1 MIRRLTLLLLILLS
15 ANLLTAQKGG
25 AGSVY
30 ELINQYN
37 ADAMLLQRKYV
48 IKQSPEYFDR
58 MKVFFNSWI
67 AKLKAQSFA
76 SYSASDKV
84 DYVLLK
90 RNILRDQTQ
99 LQNDQ
104 KEYHAIVSAF
114 PFAKY
119 IAAFE
124 AKRRVGQQ
132 QPGKEVAASFV
143 QLKEEVTKTMQLL
156 ESTNAFAPEQ
166 FQQASVAVSDLRKAF
181 NEAFKFYDGYDP
193 QFTRHAKSSYLEA
206 DSTIGSYISWL
217 KKKAIA
223 VQQKDDGSGIIGNPI
238 GREALIRDLQF
249 EMIPY
254 TPEQIQAIA
263 MQEFAWCDKEM
274 LKASQQ
280 MGFGNDWKAA
290 LEKVKTNYVEIGKQ
304 PELAKFLADE
314 AIQFIEQRQLV
325 TIPEM
330 AKEGWTMRMLTPAEQ
345 KFAPFFLGGA
355 QILIAYPTEDMSEA
369 DRMMTM
375 RGNNR
380 HFSRAVVFHELIPG
394 HNLQYYMNSR
404 YKPYR
409 SPFRTSFWSE
419 GWALWWEM
427 LLWDNN
433 FATTPEDKIGM
444 LFWRMHRCA
453 RIIFSINYH
462 TNKWTPQQCID
473 FLVERV
479 GHERSN
485 AEAEV
490 RRSFTGAYG
499 PLYQISYMLGGLQFR
514 ALHKELVGTGK
525 MSNKV
530 FHDRILQENNLPVE
544 MVRAIL
550 INQPLKEDHVTGWK
564 FAGEMR

>member
-1 MIRRLTLLLLILLS
+1 MLNRITLILLIFLVGNS
-15 ANLLTAQKGG
+15 VTAQNAD
-25 AGSVY
+25 AGKVY
-30 ELINQYN
+30 GFINQYN
-37 ADAMLLQRKYV
+37 ADAQMLQRKYV
-48 IKQSPEYFDR
+48 IKHSPEYFNR
-58 MKVFFNSWI
+58 MKRFYTDWQER
-67 AKLKAQSFA
+67 LKKQPFST
-76 SYSASDKV
+76 YTTSDKV
-84 DYVLLK
+84 DYLLLK
-90 RNILRDQTQ
+90 RNIQKDQSQ
-99 LQNDQ
+99 LLADEQQ
-104 KEYHAIVSAF
+104 HTSLLPAI
-114 PFAKY
+114 PFTKH
-119 IAAFE
+119 ITSFE

-132 QPGKEVAASFV
+132 QPGKEVAQSFV
-143 QLKEEVTKTMQLL
+143 QLKEEILQTMKQLETGAAL
-156 ESTNAFAPEQ
+156 SAQQ
-166 FQQASVAVSDLRKAF
+166 FQQASVTVSDLRRAF

-193 QFTRHAKSSYLEA
+193 QFTSSAKPSYLEA
-206 DSTIGSYISWL
+206 DTTLGTYIAWL
-217 KKKAIA
+217 KKKATA

-280 MGFGNDWKAA
+280 MGFGTNWKAA

-304 PELAKFLADE
+304 PELAKFLAEE

-330 AKEGWTMRMLTPAEQ
+330 AKEGWSMRMLTPAEQ

-355 QILIAYPTEDMSEA
+355 QILIAYPTEDMNEA
-369 DRMMTM
+369 DRIMTM

-380 HFSRAVVFHELIPG
+380 HFSRAVVHHELIPG

-409 SPFRTSFWSE
+409 NPFRTSFWGE

-433 FATTPEDKIGM
+433 FANTPEDKIGM

-462 TNKWTPQQCID
+462 TNKWTPKQCID
-473 FLVERV
+473 FLVDRV
-479 GHERSN
+479 GHEPAN

-490 RRSFTGAYG
+490 RRSFASTYG
-499 PLYQISYMLGGLQFR
+499 PLYQVSYMLGGLQFK
-514 ALHKELVGTGK
+514 ALHKELVGSGK
-525 MSNKV
+525 MTNKA
-530 FHDRILQENNLPVE
+530 FHDRILKENSMPIE
-544 MVRAIL
+544 MVRAVL
-550 INQPLKEDHVTGWK
+550 INQPLKENHVTGWK
-564 FAGEMR
+564 FAGEMK